1 LIADRYLRDLLADCC
16 SRSLGKLAERSRA
29 GTRYSQTYRRNSL
42 ILPEEPKQKPTF
54 EDLVRNFG
62 YDNMEFFSDM
72 VRPDQHEEREED
84 ANLPTAQTPMTPE
97 EERAVIEHIESEI
110 GRNLTP
116 HEINLASDQA
126 RSI

>member
-1 LIADRYLRDLLADCC
+1 MPNKPKEKPSLDDIVRD
-16 SRSLGKLAERSRA
+16 
-29 GTRYSQTYRRNSL
+29 
-42 ILPEEPKQKPTF
+42 
-54 EDLVRNFG
+54 FG
-62 YDNMEFFSDM
+62 YDKMAFFCDM